1 MLSLVNQEADGL
13 MERHRVQGYDCVR
26 GIRQISL
33 HATMS
38 ALAFQATAL
47 VHVLA
52 GDTEDM
58 RWMVRKVA

>member
-1 MLSLVNQEADGL
+1 MACPLPSDELLRGRGL
-13 MERHRVQGYDCVR
+13 RK
-26 GIRQISL
+26 ISL

-38 ALAFQATAL
+38 VLAFQATAL

-52 GDTEDM
+52 GEVEDM